1 MRALSKKL
9 SSYSQ
14 RLATKMETT
23 RKHFTIEECVTT
35 RWVTFREPSMTSL
48 SPLELRGKEVKIRRL
63 WLSIITM
70 LVFSTM
76 SWPNSKKLKSI
87 MIWQFKMIKRTEI
100 IYIIEVWLNP
110 DLTTSIQPS
119 KIIKPRQ
126 SNSQTL
132 NMSIRPISIW
142 EFVSEERESLSLQ
155 LII

>member
-1 MRALSKKL
+1 MRAPSKKL
-9 SSYSQ
+9 SNCYQ
-14 RLATKMETT
+14 RLATKMEITL
-23 RKHFTIEECVTT
+23 KHFTIEECVTT

-48 SPLELRGKEVKIRRL
+48 SPLELRGREVKIRRL

-119 KIIKPRQ
+119 KIIKPR
-126 SNSQTL
+126 
-132 NMSIRPISIW
+132 
-142 EFVSEERESLSLQ
+142 
-155 LII
+155 